1 MSQNRTAKQRRTLGL
16 IGVGLLGSALAERFL
31 AAGWEVVGYDKEA
44 SRRDRLR
51 ELGGRPATSV
61 AQAVQGCSR
70 LVLCLPTSS
79 VSAEVLDAVRPLLR
93 PGLIVVDT
101 TTGDPEEMAAIGES
115 LGRVGVRYL
124 DATVGGSSKQ
134 VRADENNRF
143 AGGDPSAYQAC
154 TDLFASFA
162 RRAFH
167 AGPCGY
173 GAQMKLVATLVLGLN
188 RAVLAEG
195 LAFAAAC
202 GLDPAT
208 TLEILK
214 EGPAYSKAMDIKG
227 RKMLT
232 GDFTPE
238 ARLAQHL
245 KDVRLILASGARC
258 GARLPFSE
266 LHRALLE
273 ELEKAGYGGDDNS
286 AIIRAFQTRAGAKE
300 GS

>member
-1 MSQNRTAKQRRTLGL
+1 MNQDETANRRETLGL

-31 AAGWEVVGYDKEA
+31 AGGWDVAGYDRDSA
-44 SRRDRLR
+44 RRSRLR
-51 ELGGRPATSV
+51 EIGGWPVSSA
-61 AQAVQGCSR
+61 AEAVRRSSR
-70 LVLCLPTSS
+70 LVLCLPTSR

-115 LGRVGVRYL
+115 LGRAGVRYL

-134 VRADENNRF
+134 VRAGE
-143 AGGDPSAYQAC
+143 AIVLVGGDPSAYHAC
-154 TDLFASFA
+154 TNLFASFA
-162 RRAFH
+162 RKAFH
-167 AGPCGY
+167 VGPCGY
-173 GAQMKLVATLVLGLN
+173 GAKMKLVSNLVLGLN
-188 RAVLAEG
+188 RAALAEG